1 MILVECWCRQSG
13 RNIGKPN
20 SGART
25 HDHAFP
31 GYLPYI
37 SVKVQIY
44 VNTGTIKDISR
55 DFSVDYFKLPSVK
68 KGSTQSTQNFISLKL
83 LHSFCNGR
91 FGKKS

>member
-37 SVKVQIY
+37 TVKVQIY

-55 DFSVDYFKLPSVK
+55 DFSVDYFKLTSIK
-68 KGSTQSTQNFISLKL
+68 KESTQSTQNFISLKL
-83 LHSFCNGR
+83 LQSSCNGKV
-91 FGKKS
+91 KK